1 MRAHQST
8 TGRRTALAVLPVL
21 ILATGTA
28 TADTPVSVR
37 DRFVASNPAP
47 ASSLGGLRL
56 RSEVELRPGFTDNAD
71 WRPGDGV
78 ASAELGLRG
87 SLEAQTEAGPNRFR
101 LAAAG
106 SLIHY
111 ATDRVDDTRSADLEA
126 GVTVS
131 ASANLTLRASIGWS
145 VQDAPVE
152 NNGIVIDGIWTRYA
166 DAPRTQALPISLG
179 LSYDT
184 GRFALNIDARSRH
197 VAIDDL
203 TTVTGLQVRQAF
215 RSGWEHDL
223 DARITHVDTPSLS
236 PFAELA
242 ASHDRYD
249 DPNANVDRY
258 SISAGLSL
266 EPGWLMRGELQAG
279 YAWQDNSLGGAT
291 GGFVFAGELTWYA
304 RPLLTLGLSA
314 ERQLRA
320 EVTTNATGVFTSR
333 PATTDTLRLTADW
346 EPLREMLVSLAAT
359 WNADETA
366 DTGRRDT
373 FLTLALQAEYL
384 INETLRARLGIERL
398 EGESNLYGDVT
409 RNRISVGLVSR
420 Y

>member
-1 MRAHQST
+1 MRRLQHT
-8 TGRRTALAVLPVL
+8 TGRKTALAALPVL
-21 ILATGTA
+21 VLATGTA
-28 TADTPVSVR
+28 GADTPVSVR
-37 DRFVASNPAP
+37 DRFIGNTPAP
-47 ASSLGGLRL
+47 TTSVAGLRL
-56 RSEVELRPGFTDNAD
+56 RSEAELRPGFTDNVD
-71 WRPGDGV
+71 WQPGDGV
-78 ASAELGLRG
+78 ESAELGLRG
-87 SLEAQTEAGPNRFR
+87 SLEAQTEVGPNRFR

-106 SLIHY
+106 SLTHY
-111 ATDRVDDTRSADLEA
+111 ATDRVDDAHSADLEA

-131 ASANLTLRASIGWS
+131 ATGSLTLRASIGWS
-145 VQDAPVE
+145 TQDAPVE

-166 DAPRTQALPISLG
+166 DAPRTQTLPVSLG

-184 GRFALNIDARSRH
+184 GRLALNLEARSRH
-197 VAIDDL
+197 VDVDDL

-223 DARITHVDTPSLS
+223 DARIAHVDTPSLS

-242 ASHDRYD
+242 ASLDRYD

-258 SISAGLSL
+258 SVSAGLSL

-279 YAWQDNSLGGAT
+279 YAWQDNSLGGKT
-291 GGFVFAGELTWYA
+291 GGIVFAGELTWYA
-304 RPLLTLGLSA
+304 RPLLTLGLAA

-333 PATTDTLRLTADW
+333 PATSDTLRLTADW
-346 EPLREMLVSLAAT
+346 EPLREMLVSMVAT
-359 WNADETA
+359 WNVDETA
-366 DTGRRDT
+366 GTGRRDT

-384 INETLRARLGIERL
+384 INETLRARLGIERQ
-398 EGESNLYGDVT
+398 EGESNLYGDVS
-409 RNRISVGLVSR
+409 RNRISVGLVSS